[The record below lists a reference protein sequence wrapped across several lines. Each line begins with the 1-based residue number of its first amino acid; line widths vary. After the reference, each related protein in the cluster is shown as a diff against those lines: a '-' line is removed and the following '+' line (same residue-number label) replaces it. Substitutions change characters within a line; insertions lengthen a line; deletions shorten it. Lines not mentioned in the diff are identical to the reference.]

1 MHFFVGRESKC
12 TLRKG
17 HLNDGAYSPGGNMC
31 LSKIQRHVQALRLQI
46 PGLQHYALHRFEQPY
61 LQMNAEIE
69 QSNKQTNKNSPKF

>member
-61 LQMNAEIE
+61 LKTIAEIE
-69 QSNKQTNKNSPKF
+69 Q